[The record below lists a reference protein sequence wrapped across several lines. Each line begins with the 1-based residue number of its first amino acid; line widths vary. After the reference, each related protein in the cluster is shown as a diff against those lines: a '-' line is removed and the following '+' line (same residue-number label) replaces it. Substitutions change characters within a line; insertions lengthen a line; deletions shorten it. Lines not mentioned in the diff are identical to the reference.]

1 MKALIGLFLLVF
13 HDAGEGR
20 NDFTLFFDLLNAESV
35 RLSKVVRSQ
44 IDFRLGINQL
54 NYDLWDFV
62 GMEGLCGVLI
72 DVIVLL
78 DQVEFL
84 INVLQHEF
92 EQLGKN
98 WDSISE
104 FWQVFYFYEPFI
116 SVDEVRADF
125 KNSILD
131 QFEILKC

>member
-13 HDAGEGR
+13 HDVGEGR

-84 INVLQHEF
+84 INELQLEF
-92 EQLGKN
+92 EQLGKD
-98 WDSISE
+98 WDSVS
-104 FWQVFYFYEPFI
+104 
-116 SVDEVRADF
+116 
-125 KNSILD
+125 
-131 QFEILKC
+131 